1 MSNSQLDMSPGLKR
15 KVTSRELSL
24 IIVHLEEAL
33 YAAGLLEDPW
43 GKSVPGTEKLS
54 KDGALGTPHI

>member
-43 GKSVPGTEKLS
+43 GKSVPGT
-54 KDGALGTPHI
+54 